1 VYSESNKFGAS
12 KSVILCTNHLAFDP
26 VRDLKTTQG
35 GHCLAVYPVGG
46 LTVFRP
52 GFFIARAGSPVCDL
66 AAVHPILTEIHRCGF
81 FQFCRL
87 YHCYHLNPSVW
98 PGLLFVHL
106 SAWDFAGSL
115 YQVISHPPETNKY
128 LQAAIIY
135 HFPFCFGDLCSSIV
149 LSEHIFFKS
158 AGSLRIKREGLC
170 GTERHTGPFPLPVV
184 VFHASQYVEKPMVL

>member
-1 VYSESNKFGAS
+1 MIQSAILKPLRVVIALLFILSAVLLFSGLASLLPGQVVRYVTWLQFIPSLLKFTGVVS
-12 KSVILCTNHLAFDP
+12 F
-26 VRDLKTTQG
+26 
-35 GHCLAVYPVGG
+35 
-46 LTVFRP
+46 
-52 GFFIARAGSPVCDL
+52 SP
-66 AAVHPILTEIHRCGF
+66 
-81 FQFCRL
+81 CRL

-115 YQVISHPPETNKY
+115 YQVISLPPETNKY

-135 HFPFCFGDLCSSIV
+135 HFPFCFGDLYSPIV

-158 AGSLRIKREGLC
+158 AGSLRIKREDLC